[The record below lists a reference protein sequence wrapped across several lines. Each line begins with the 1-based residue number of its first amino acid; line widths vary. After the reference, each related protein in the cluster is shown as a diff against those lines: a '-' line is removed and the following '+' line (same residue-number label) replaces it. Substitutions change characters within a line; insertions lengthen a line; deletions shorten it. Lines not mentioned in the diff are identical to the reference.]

1 MLMPRIR
8 LPGVKN
14 TPLRLATEA
23 ARKREWELAARY
35 YREVLDRK
43 PDNPPIW
50 VQYGH
55 ALKESGHVQE
65 AENAYRKSLEMDPDT
80 ADTHLQLGHA
90 LKIQGNKNEAA
101 ASYLRALALDPTLHV
116 LVIDDNSPDGTGRI
130 ADDLAVESRR
140 VHVVHRQM
148 KQGLG
153 TAYAAGFAYGHHRF
167 IGGWSGELRFPPY
180 DPLRLLDRHLIGAT
194 ALTRREVIEQ
204 TGGFDPGFTAFEDW
218 EFWVNALA
226 HGWRGVRVDAVTLEY
241 RRHGET
247 KLQADR
253 RRYRAARRRLRAKH
267 AALYARRAEL
277 AAESD
282 LGTAGRLTYRWF
294 WGVRPVPAALEAAVH
309 RTMWAAGGPR

>member
-1 MLMPRIR
+1 MMSTDVTAVVSCFNYGAYLPETVASVLNQEGGAPRVVVVDDGSTDR
-8 LPGVKN
+8 DTHAALDALPPAVEVVRQANAGVAAARN
-14 TPLRLATEA
+14 AGLSRADTPLVLVLDADDRLAPRA
-23 ARKREWELAARY
+23 
-35 YREVLDRK
+35 
-43 PDNPPIW
+43 
-50 VQYGH
+50 
-55 ALKESGHVQE
+55 
-65 AENAYRKSLEMDPDT
+65 
-80 ADTHLQLGHA
+80 
-90 LKIQGNKNEAA
+90 
-101 ASYLRALALDPTLHV
+101 LRAMREGLDAAP
-116 LVIDDNSPDGTGRI
+116 
-130 ADDLAVESRR
+130 
-140 VHVVHRQM
+140 
-148 KQGLG
+148 
-153 TAYAAGFAYGHHRF
+153 AAGFAYGHHRF

-247 KLQADR
+247 KLWADR